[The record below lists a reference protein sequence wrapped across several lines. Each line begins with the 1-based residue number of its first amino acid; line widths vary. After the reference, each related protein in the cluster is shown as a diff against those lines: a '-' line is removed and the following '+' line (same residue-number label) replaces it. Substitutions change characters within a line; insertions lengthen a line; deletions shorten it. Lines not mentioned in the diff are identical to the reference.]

1 MAQSSSTETSL
12 LPKTNI
18 PPTGNPSVTIKKEI
32 MASNTKLTEAE
43 ELAIAKKTA
52 FASNLD
58 SEHAFTNDLFN
69 KKRTVHSKI
78 LQINQFSTAR
88 LAYLNQNTSSKKKI
102 TLTDQYILTSAMEVD
117 HQSADKQYNAK
128 NDQPEIIIISDDKN
142 QLILVTINFIV
153 YTESNNLPHIK
164 KADKVYEIYKSLSK
178 YSVLNGSGQVR

>member
-1 MAQSSSTETSL
+1 MINKHYNTCNQAKNKANQPKVIVPDKKSSVIIMAQSSSTETSL

-78 LQINQFSTAR
+78 LQINQFSTA
-88 LAYLNQNTSSKKKI
+88 Y
-102 TLTDQYILTSAMEVD
+102 
-117 HQSADKQYNAK
+117 
-128 NDQPEIIIISDDKN
+128 
-142 QLILVTINFIV
+142 
-153 YTESNNLPHIK
+153 
-164 KADKVYEIYKSLSK
+164 
-178 YSVLNGSGQVR
+178 